1 MEQRVIRLTQHGQWG
16 IHTHGC
22 DGFTAVLCHRQN
34 ALLHFIIGVAKSLLH
49 PLALFVGVFRDTLV
63 RDVNT
68 LQFCQVVVQPFTI
81 GLSGSIFFLDLL
93 IVNDSA
99 LYGIDQE
106 HLAGTK
112 SFL

>member
-1 MEQRVIRLTQHGQWG
+1 M
-16 IHTHGC
+16 
-22 DGFTAVLCHRQN
+22 
-34 ALLHFIIGVAKSLLH
+34 
-49 PLALFVGVFRDTLV
+49 V